1 MMMNHDT
8 KFCYKGSSDSDDL
21 ITTQLPTDTMMN
33 DSKIIPRL
41 TLEWGWGLLINYGT
55 GSLVKTANDN
65 RLATGTA
72 DGHSK
77 LVLIVLS
84 AVVKVLEAATIT
96 PIRYDAL
103 VTASSQD
110 GILGECQ
117 SVGWGRVG
125 ADLALSNMKKNITA
139 NDHSHISLNLDA
151 LRSCSGG
158 LFLLLFLACIRC
170 ILMYICPLLC
180 FTWS

>member
-1 MMMNHDT
+1 M
-8 KFCYKGSSDSDDL
+8 
-21 ITTQLPTDTMMN
+21 
-33 DSKIIPRL
+33 
-41 TLEWGWGLLINYGT
+41 INYGT

-65 RLATGTA
+65 GLAAGTA

-77 LVLIVLS
+77 LMLIILS

-117 SVGWGRVG
+117 SVGWRRMG
-125 ADLALSNMKKNITA
+125 ADLALSNTKKNIMA
-139 NDHSHISLNLDA
+139 NDHRHISLNLDA
-151 LRSCSGG
+151 LHSCSGG
-158 LFLLLFLACIRC
+158 LFLFFFLACIRC
-170 ILMYICPLLC
+170 ILMYIRPLLC